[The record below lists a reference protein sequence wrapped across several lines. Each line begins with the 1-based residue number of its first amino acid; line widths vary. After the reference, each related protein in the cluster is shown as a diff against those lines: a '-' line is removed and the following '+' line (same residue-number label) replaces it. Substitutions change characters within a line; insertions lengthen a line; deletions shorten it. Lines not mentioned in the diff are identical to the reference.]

1 MAKVDKNTGKVTVQK
16 GDTISS
22 IAKTI
27 FAETGKK
34 LTTAQVTAAIK
45 KNPVLGPRLGT
56 GKTVLFSGSSF
67 KAFDPKTNASGL
79 TSAAVVN
86 TNNSATSFVAPMVSS
101 PEPPTPAPVKMP
113 SRDVVSLVDPGID
126 SATIQNLLFENI
138 GATELI
144 KFTRHDTVDG
154 INPYYDIIS
163 NLSDIKR
170 RYDPSSLISLQKPE
184 SSFFDIFTIKLDQK
198 IPDQEY
204 LDENNLLDYVY
215 IDESGN
221 LVIELTNLASDEI
234 IEVEI
239 DSNGTIYDIG
249 EVI

>member
-1 MAKVDKNTGKVTVQK
+1 MAKVDTKTGKVTVQK

-22 IAKTI
+22 IAKAVTN
-27 FAETGKK
+27 ATGKTY
-34 LTTAQVTAAIK
+34 TTAQITQAIK

-67 KAFDPKTNASGL
+67 TFKKPDPSGV
-79 TSAAVVN
+79 TSEIIVPA
-86 TNNSATSFVAPMVSS
+86 NNISSTSFVAPIVSS
-101 PEPPTPAPVKMP
+101 PGPPTPAPVKMP

-138 GATELI
+138 GATELV

-170 RYDPSSLISLQKPE
+170 RYDPASLISLQKPE

-198 IPDQEY
+198 IPNQEY
-204 LDENNLLDYVY
+204 LDENNLSDYVY
-215 IDESGN
+215 IDEGGN

>member
-1 MAKVDKNTGKVTVQK
+1 MAKVTVNPNGSVKVTVEK
-16 GDTISS
+16 GDNPAS
-22 IAKTI
+22 IAKAISNQTK
-27 FAETGKK
+27 ANV
-34 LTTAQVTAAIK
+34 TTKQVDSAIK
-45 KNPVLGPRLGT
+45 QNTKLAPRI
-56 GKTVLFSGSSF
+56 GKGTVLFRGTTFTVKGVLPGENLNKEVDPGGGGGSSVE
-67 KAFDPKTNASGL
+67 PY
-79 TSAAVVN
+79 
-86 TNNSATSFVAPMVSS
+86 SS
-101 PEPPTPAPVKMP
+101 PVQEVAKPAPVKMP

-170 RYDPSSLISLQKPE
+170 RYDPASLISLQKPE

-204 LDENNLLDYVY
+204 LDENNLSDYVY

-221 LVIELTNLASDEI
+221 LVVELTNLASDEI

>member
-1 MAKVDKNTGKVTVQK
+1 MAKYDDKSKKVTVQK
-16 GDTISS
+16 GDNPTK
-22 IAKTI
+22 IAKQLTK
-27 FAETGKK
+27 ELGK
-34 LTTAQVTAAIK
+34 QVTTKQVQQAIGNRRIFTGTTFTFGK
-45 KNPVLGPRLGT
+45 AKTLDGNTGGNGGGGGGGGSPFVQPMPEVSTVTPPSPVRL
-56 GKTVLFSGSSF
+56 
-67 KAFDPKTNASGL
+67 
-79 TSAAVVN
+79 
-86 TNNSATSFVAPMVSS
+86 
-101 PEPPTPAPVKMP
+101 P

-138 GATELI
+138 GATELVR
-144 KFTRHDTVDG
+144 FTRHDTVDG

-170 RYDPSSLISLQKPE
+170 RYDPASLISLQKPE
-184 SSFFDIFTIKLDQK
+184 SSFFDIYTIKLDQK
-198 IPDQEY
+198 IPNQEY
-204 LDENNLLDYVY
+204 LDENNLSDYVY

-221 LVIELTNLASDEI
+221 LVVELTNLASDEI

>member
-1 MAKVDKNTGKVTVQK
+1 MAKVDKKTGKVTVQR

-22 IAKTI
+22 IAKAVTT
-27 FAETGKK
+27 ATGKTY
-34 LTTAQVTAAIK
+34 TTAQITQAIK
-45 KNPVLGPRLGT
+45 KNPVLGPRFGT
-56 GKTVLFSGSSF
+56 GKPVLFSGSSF
-67 KAFDPKTNASGL
+67 TFKKPDTSGV
-79 TSAAVVN
+79 TSAAIVPP
-86 TNNSATSFVAPMVSS
+86 NNISSTSFVAPMVSS

-138 GATELI
+138 GATELV

-170 RYDPSSLISLQKPE
+170 RYDPASLISLQKPE

-204 LDENNLLDYVY
+204 LNENNLLDYVY
-215 IDESGN
+215 IDTNGD

-239 DSNGTIYDIG
+239 DTSGTIY
-249 EVI
+249 EVSEL